1 MRFHPLSALVALAP
15 AVAADFLI
23 SSPAAG
29 VTVPAGVA
37 MIVTIGD
44 TGNAPPIST
53 FQTFT
58 LELIQ
63 GGQDEGAGQVR
74 LAKQE
79 REKIV
84 KAKHTD
90 VLWRVSSSDKIIA
103 REGATR
109 SSDRKRSAAFV
120 VADSLLAYSNWLRHS
135 PQQQHIPRQETRSQA
150 QCL

>member
-15 AVAADFLI
+15 AVAADFSI
-23 SSPAAG
+23 SLPAAG
-29 VTVPAGVA
+29 GVPVPAGIP

-74 LAKQE
+74 FGRGRKRRNANAKQ
-79 REKIV
+79 
-84 KAKHTD
+84 TD
-90 VLWRVSSSDKIIA
+90 VLWHRGIA
-103 REGATR
+103 VGQNGR
-109 SSDRKRSAAFV
+109 S
-120 VADSLLAYSNWLRHS
+120 
-135 PQQQHIPRQETRSQA
+135 
-150 QCL
+150 